1 MSFVLNKKF
10 VNLRNFDIIILFS
23 FDFKPFNN
31 LKKLKTFLIMR
42 NERRDW
48 MMMPE
53 KRLNGAQT
61 TLTIYFLM

>member
-31 LKKLKTFLIMR
+31 LKKIENFL
-42 NERRDW
+42 NYE
-48 MMMPE
+48 E
-53 KRLNGAQT
+53 QT
-61 TLTIYFLM
+61 

>member
-31 LKKLKTFLIMR
+31 LKKLKTFLH
-42 NERRDW
+42 
-48 MMMPE
+48 
-53 KRLNGAQT
+53 LLTFQT
-61 TLTIYFLM
+61 PNYIKNKYILYE